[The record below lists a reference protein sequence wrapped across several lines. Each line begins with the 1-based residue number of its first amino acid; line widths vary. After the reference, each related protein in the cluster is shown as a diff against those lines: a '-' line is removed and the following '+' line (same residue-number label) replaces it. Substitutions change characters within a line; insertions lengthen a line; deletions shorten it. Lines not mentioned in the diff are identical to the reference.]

1 MSAQDI
7 IAELPKLKP
16 DELQRVR
23 LEVEELAQRR
33 GQAGKTLSDAL
44 LEFAGVAEGLPAD
57 MAENHDHFHGRIWQD
72 VAG

>member
-1 MSAQDI
+1 MSAQEI

-16 DELQRVR
+16 EELQRVR

-33 GQAGKTLSDAL
+33 GQAGRTLSDAL

-57 MAENHDHFHGRIWQD
+57 MAESHDHYLHGVPPRP
-72 VAG
+72 